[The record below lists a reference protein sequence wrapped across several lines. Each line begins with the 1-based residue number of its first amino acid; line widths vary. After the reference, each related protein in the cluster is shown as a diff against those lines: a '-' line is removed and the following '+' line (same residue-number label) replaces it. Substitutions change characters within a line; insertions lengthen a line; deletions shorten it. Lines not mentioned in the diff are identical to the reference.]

1 MWPRMICRTRSGAM
15 EMSHPSRTLDLVS
28 MTVPTWDHGRERI
41 LNAHPIP
48 PRWTNAPYPG
58 PIPVT
63 VRIEWEHTGPQQI
76 DTLALAWTRT
86 LALIRVNDPR
96 HPLNN
101 AWVRAADVRRR

>member
-1 MWPRMICRTRSGAM
+1 MAADDLPDTLGGYGDVTPQPDTRPREHDRPHVGPRAGAD
-15 EMSHPSRTLDLVS
+15 PQRPPD
-28 MTVPTWDHGRERI
+28 PTQVDERA
-41 LNAHPIP
+41 L
-48 PRWTNAPYPG
+48 PG